1 MPGQSLKSM
10 FASQQETLDR
20 KMDGPYNV
28 VVGEAFSM
36 DIDYVQSTLLYMLF
50 GGYLGICVWKCV

>member
-28 VVGEAFSM
+28 VVGEAFR
-36 DIDYVQSTLLYMLF
+36 DQYYKLFDSTHCAVIF
-50 GGYLGICVWKCV
+50 D

>member
-1 MPGQSLKSM
+1 
-10 FASQQETLDR
+10 
-20 KMDGPYNV
+20 MDGPYNV